1 MGAFGAAT
9 ACKTLRLAGMKRIM
23 SIDYGTKW
31 VGIAIT
37 DAERKVALPF
47 DVLEYRGDDELVE
60 WLEKFVSEWDV
71 GTIVLGLPI
80 HLSGDESQMSQRVRM
95 IADKIK
101 KRISVSVDL
110 WDERLTSKEAA
121 RVISELGKKSK
132 DYEKV
137 LNKISATLI
146 LQSYL
151 EAKRG
156 RERNYDE
163 REV

>member
-1 MGAFGAAT
+1 
-9 ACKTLRLAGMKRIM
+9 MKRIM

-31 VGIAIT
+31 IGIAIT

-80 HLSGDESQMSQRVRM
+80 HLSGDESRMSQRVRT

-132 DYEKV
+132 VEHV
-137 LNKISATLI
+137 V
-146 LQSYL
+146 
-151 EAKRG
+151 KRDHKLFSPQNG
-156 RERNYDE
+156 HIMMRDMKDVSTFRSKGYAQLL
-163 REV
+163 